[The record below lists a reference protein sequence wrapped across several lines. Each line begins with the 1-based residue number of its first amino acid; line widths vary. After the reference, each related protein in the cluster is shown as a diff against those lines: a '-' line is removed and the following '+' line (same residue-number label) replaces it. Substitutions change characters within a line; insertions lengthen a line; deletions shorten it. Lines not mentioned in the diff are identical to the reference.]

1 MINIIRD
8 IMKVMNEESDAFIQR
23 EYITSYD
30 PIKEKYVIYDVSS
43 LVENKEYGTNI
54 VQVNTEQSINDVI
67 SMNNSLNLFYSNQI
81 KVKTTTKKVRSIMIF
96 LCIFLLILGLVIV
109 LGRLLKNNW
118 LEKSKN

>member
-67 SMNNSLNLFYSNQI
+67 SMNNSLNLFYTNQI

-96 LCIFLLILGLVIV
+96 LCIFLLILGLIFV
-109 LGRLLKNNW
+109 LGNLLY
-118 LEKSKN
+118 KSKKNSRS

>member
-1 MINIIRD
+1 M
-8 IMKVMNEESDAFIQR
+8 MNEESDAFVQR

-30 PIKEKYVIYDVSS
+30 PVKEKYVIYDVSS

-54 VQVNTEQSINDVI
+54 IQLTTEQSINDVI

-96 LCIFLLILGLVIV
+96 LCIFL
-109 LGRLLKNNW
+109 
-118 LEKSKN
+118 KSKEFCILSH